1 MVYTMNVHR
10 KVSVIFLSNFY
21 HILFSLIHNVKI
33 VNSEVKL
40 MENFEK
46 SKVVHINF

>member
-10 KVSVIFLSNFY
+10 KASVIFLSNFY

-33 VNSEVKL
+33 VNSEVEL
-40 MENFEK
+40 MEHSEK

>member
-1 MVYTMNVHR
+1 MYIEKH
-10 KVSVIFLSNFY
+10 VIFLSNFY

-33 VNSEVKL
+33 VNSEVEL
-40 MENFEK
+40 MEHSEK